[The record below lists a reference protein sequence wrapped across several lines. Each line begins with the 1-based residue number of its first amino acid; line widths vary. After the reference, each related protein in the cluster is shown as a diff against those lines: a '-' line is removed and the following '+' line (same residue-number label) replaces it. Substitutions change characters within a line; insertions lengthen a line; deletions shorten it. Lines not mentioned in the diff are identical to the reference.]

1 MMSMLETLITIPN
14 DLIPYTLCLDS
25 DGAPIRGWYLPI
37 EEAAEEMLQAGRVF
51 VERPH
56 TQYPVAEQL
65 TAYFEGERVTFD
77 RPLRLAGTE
86 FQRRVW
92 DEMTRI
98 PHGEVV
104 SYGELAR
111 RTGSRAYRAV
121 GQACHR
127 NPLPLIVPC
136 HRVIASGGR
145 LGGFGGGEDI
155 KRLLLRFEG
164 VAPLPVG

>member
-1 MMSMLETLITIPN
+1 MLETLINIPN

-25 DGAPIRGWYLPI
+25 EGVPLGGWYLPI
-37 EEAAEEMLQAGRVF
+37 DKAAEEMLQAGRVF
-51 VERPH
+51 VERPY
-56 TQYPVAEQL
+56 TQYPVGERL
-65 TAYFEGERVTFD
+65 TAYFEGEQISLD
-77 RPLRLAGTE
+77 MPLRLTGTD

-92 DEMTRI
+92 NEMTRI
-98 PHGEVV
+98 PYGTVV

-111 RTGSRAYRAV
+111 RIGSRAYRAV

-164 VAPLPVG
+164 VDPMPA

>member
-1 MMSMLETLITIPN
+1 MMPMLETLIHIPN
-14 DLIPYTLCLDS
+14 DLIPYTLCLS
-25 DGAPIRGWYLPI
+25 SEGVPVRGWYLPMA
-37 EEAAEEMLQAGRVF
+37 EAAEEMLQAGRVF
-51 VERPH
+51 VERPY
-56 TQYPVAEQL
+56 TQYPVGERLA
-65 TAYFEGERVTFD
+65 AYFEGEQIDFD
-77 RPLRLAGTE
+77 TPLHLTGTD
-86 FQRRVW
+86 FQKRIW
-92 DEMTRI
+92 AEMTRI
-98 PHGEVV
+98 PYGDVV

-111 RTGSRAYRAV
+111 RIGCRAYRAV

-164 VAPLPVG
+164 VNPMPAG